1 MPKRMNEFLRGLKV
15 RKGEPIGVAKQE
27 QAEPI
32 TVTTL
37 PDGQH
42 VAHLPLPERTVISPY
57 LLGDV
62 AGTLVETIITFR
74 FANRSAR
81 YRVVDCDISG
91 TLIAELVQ
99 EGEGRLPPLIE
110 PDPATMQQVK
120 RFGF

>member
-1 MPKRMNEFLRGLKV
+1 MLGHKPKPKDV
-15 RKGEPIGVAKQE
+15 RDN
-27 QAEPI
+27 AEPI
-32 TVTTL
+32 VVTTL

-42 VAHLPLPERTVISPY
+42 VAHLPLPARAVFSPY

-81 YRVVDCDISG
+81 YRVVGCDGTG
-91 TLIAELVQ
+91 TLVAELVQ